1 MATTPCHT
9 FVTGNTQ
16 PGRSLLKKLHLH
28 LKIVR
33 DNFWTIFN
41 YVTFVNNFGK
51 NRFSW
56 TIRISC
62 RPNATFSWFLTA
74 LTTFATST
82 TWTTPRFEVTSGSL
96 PLWSTSMQ
104 RNAFEILWGRPGLG
118 TPGASVA
125 GFRETES
132 TAVALFNPASIRAFV
147 CRQRHFLDWNDRVA

>member
-82 TWTTPRFEVTSGSL
+82 TWTTPRNEVTCGSS

-104 RNAFEILWGRPGLG
+104 RFVGPGVDNPG
-118 TPGASVA
+118 TNVA
-125 GFRETES
+125 CFRETES

-147 CRQRHFLDWNDRVA
+147 CRQRHFLDWNDRVAKV